1 MNTLRKQIEDKGMT
15 LYEIAKLTGISTAT
29 IYKYADAESL
39 NTMPLSTA
47 FKIAKVLGVAV
58 EDLFDPF
65 ITDVPLKEGW
75 NKISSSLEVYIE
87 DWQVIKGISDGKEV
101 YPYLPCPYGGYDNV
115 SGISVSEIKKLLWF

>member
-47 FKIAKVLGVAV
+47 FKIAKALGASVD
-58 EDLFDPF
+58 DLFSPF
-65 ITDVPLKEGW
+65 IVDA
-75 NKISSSLEVYIE
+75 
-87 DWQVIKGISDGKEV
+87 Q
-101 YPYLPCPYGGYDNV
+101 
-115 SGISVSEIKKLLWF
+115 